1 MGNSGNGP
9 TIDLTTRT
17 FPAPGS
23 PTGKPHCGGR
33 PLGGASGVGGVGGG
47 GTTGERR
54 CLQVIPYDL
63 HTRDL
68 ILEDDSLSIKPLMLI
83 WAPLIPA
90 TRWTWGSTAAPPR
103 ISDNKGGDKG
113 YPDKHHIGNI

>member
-33 PLGGASGVGGVGGG
+33 PLGGASGGVRDRGGGGG

-63 HTRDL
+63 HTRDF
-68 ILEDDSLSIKPLMLI
+68 ILLGDDSL
-83 WAPLIPA
+83 
-90 TRWTWGSTAAPPR
+90 
-103 ISDNKGGDKG
+103 NKREKVFTS
-113 YPDKHHIGNI
+113 YTL